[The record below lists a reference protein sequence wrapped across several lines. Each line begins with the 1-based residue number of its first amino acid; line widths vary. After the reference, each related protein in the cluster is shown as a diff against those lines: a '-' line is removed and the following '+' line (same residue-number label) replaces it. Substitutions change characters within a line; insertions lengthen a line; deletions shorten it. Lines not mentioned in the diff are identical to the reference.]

1 MLANY
6 GDTPEKRRKS
16 SCYEKFEISKNVYKI
31 VTMWQIWATG
41 NVFSKM
47 TGKKMKN
54 LSKKYTLL
62 CKMLSFSS
70 LFYISYIPNCLK
82 MKKYITT
89 SWEIIRSCVSNFLI
103 YLFFLCQK
111 LFCTLIWKLEDT
123 TTYFPWFLKWNYF
136 YMTWICHC
144 VKIVQIRIFLP
155 LFSRIQTEYR
165 DLLRKSPY
173 SVRIRENK
181 DHKKLRIWTLF
192 PQCVKKSEGWSSTNI
207 LQFS

>member
-1 MLANY
+1 MYSLEWR
-6 GDTPEKRRKS
+6 EKRWKICKKNTRCCVK
-16 SCYEKFEISKNVYKI
+16 CYHFPVY
-31 VTMWQIWATG
+31 
-41 NVFSKM
+41 F
-47 TGKKMKN
+47 
-54 LSKKYTLL
+54 
-62 CKMLSFSS
+62 
-70 LFYISYIPNCLK
+70 ISYIPNYLK

-89 SWEIIRSCVSNFLI
+89 SWEIIRSCDSNFLI
-103 YLFFLCQK
+103 YLFFLCQR

-136 YMTWICHC
+136 YVTWICHC